1 MKTIKVSISDLP
13 TCKATLGTFNSI
25 LQDSRIP
32 IEIREEYSQRFYKL
46 KEQFEFDEEMNEKY
60 GKN

>member
-1 MKTIKVSISDLP
+1 MKTIKISISDLP
-13 TCKATLGTFNSI
+13 SVKATLGTFNLI

-32 IEIREEYSQRFYKL
+32 LGIRQEQTERFYKL
-46 KEQFEFDEEMNEKY
+46 QEQFKFDEEMEKEY